1 MLQQI
6 YMQQMAQLQR
16 DAILNNVSLV
26 QAPDPPSDDPDDHA
40 KWYNRPKEDEPAPEA
55 GSLDI
60 PEGADNC
67 LAGLTFVITGEPKH
81 VSVAEGR
88 DLIRRYGGK
97 CMTAPSKNT
106 SFVVLGTG
114 PGSKKLATIKRFN
127 LKVIDE
133 RGLFAPIS
141 GLPAYVCPMTEQKK
155 DVDGLKKVTEDVPTT
170 TTSLNQ
176 EQDLNSTAPISSQLP
191 PPPVQQFQQQQHII
205 IQPISKLHLDQQR
218 RAFLAGFKVFPA
230 PNTDF
235 DTPAYEDYRKSIMST
250 LTTQVTMQASAAS
263 IFGQI
268 HEKISQLES
277 TGQTMHPSLESEKV
291 AARTDLQ
298 VAKTRIDAIRKE
310 NQKNRLAWIARSA
323 PTEVCKEPLASATAS
338 PSERVKHKLKLP
350 PGMTSRKCSNYSHQK
365 RLYWDG
371 DEDRAGSSSH
381 SRGSG
386 EWETDSMDKTDDDDD
401 YD

>member
-1 MLQQI
+1 
-6 YMQQMAQLQR
+6 MQQMAQLQR

-26 QAPDPPSDDPDDHA
+26 QAPDPPSDDPDDHG
-40 KWYNRPKEDEPAPEA
+40 KWYNRPKDDEPAPEA

-67 LAGLTFVITGEPKH
+67 LAGLTFVITGELKH
-81 VSVAEGR
+81 VSMAEGR

-97 CMTAPSKNT
+97 CMTALSKNT
-106 SFVVLGTG
+106 SFVVLGTE

-133 RGLFAPIS
+133 RGLFALIL

-176 EQDLNSTAPISSQLP
+176 EQDRSSTAPTSSQLP
-191 PPPVQQFQQQQHII
+191 PPPVQQCQQQQHII
-205 IQPISKLHLDQQR
+205 IQPTSKLHLDQQG
-218 RAFLAGFKVFPA
+218 RAFLAGFPA
-230 PNTDF
+230 PNIDF
-235 DTPAYEDYRKSIMST
+235 DTPAYEAHRKSVMST
-250 LTTQVTMQASAAS
+250 MITQVTMQASAAS

-277 TGQTMHPSLESEKV
+277 TGQTMHPSLESERV

-323 PTEVCKEPLASATAS
+323 PTEARKDPLASATAS
-338 PSERVKHKLKLP
+338 SSERVERKLKLP
-350 PGMTSRKCSNYSHQK
+350 SGMTSRKCSNYSRQK

-371 DEDRAGSSSH
+371 DKDRAGSSSH
-381 SRGSG
+381 SRGTG